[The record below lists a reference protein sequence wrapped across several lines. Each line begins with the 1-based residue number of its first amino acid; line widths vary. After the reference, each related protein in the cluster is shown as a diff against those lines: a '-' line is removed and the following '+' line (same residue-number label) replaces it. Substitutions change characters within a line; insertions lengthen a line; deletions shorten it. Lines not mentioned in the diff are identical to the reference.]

1 MRVYRCIED
10 FSATNPILTI
20 GMFDGVHAGHRAIL
34 RELEQA
40 KKSLNGESVLLT
52 FWPHPRIFFGKT
64 EGFKMLTTMEEKLE
78 LLEQIGL
85 DVCLVLPFS
94 TEFAQLSPE
103 NYISQIIHRGIGAK
117 KVVIG
122 YDHKYGHN
130 GSGSFE
136 LMQNY
141 GKRMGFEVEQVSAL
155 TIDEK
160 EISSTKIRNSIAQ
173 GNIETANKF
182 LSYQYFING
191 NVIAGSQIGR
201 TIGFPT
207 ANVQVNSSYKEIP
220 AKGVYSGTVKVDNI
234 DYQAVINIGN
244 NPTINTDLPLSVE
257 VHLLDFSQDIYGK
270 NIRIAFAKKLRD
282 EQQFAS
288 LTELQKA
295 IQNDVKMVRSKNDI

>member
-1 MRVYRCIED
+1 MRVYRSIEE
-10 FSATNPILTI
+10 FSARNPIVTI

-34 RELEQA
+34 RQLEQS
-40 KKSLNGESVLLT
+40 KQNLDGESVLLT

-64 EGFKMLTTMEEKLE
+64 EGFKMLTTMDEKLCM
-78 LLEQIGL
+78 LEQLGL
-85 DVCLVLPFS
+85 DVCLILPF
-94 TEFAQLSPE
+94 TADFARLSPE
-103 NYISQIIHRGIGAK
+103 EYISTIIHRGIGAK

-122 YDHKYGHN
+122 HDHRYGHN
-130 GSGSFE
+130 GSGNFDLMQDYGNRLGFNVEQISAFSFE
-136 LMQNY
+136 NQ
-141 GKRMGFEVEQVSAL
+141 
-155 TIDEK
+155 T
-160 EISSTKIRNSIAQ
+160 ISSTKIRNNIAQ
-173 GNIETANKF
+173 GNIEIANKF
-182 LSYQYFING
+182 LSYPYFLNG
-191 NVIAGSQIGR
+191 EVVAGSQIGR

-288 LTELQKA
+288 LTELQEA
-295 IQNDVKMVRSKNDI
+295 IQNDVTRVRSEK

>member
-94 TEFAQLSPE
+94 SEFAQLSPE

>member
-94 TEFAQLSPE
+94 SEFAQLSPE

-257 VHLLDFSQDIYGK
+257 VHLLDCTQDIYGK

-288 LTELQKA
+288 LTELQNA
-295 IQNDVKMVRSKNDI
+295 IQNDVTRVRAEK

>member
-288 LTELQKA
+288 LTELQNA

>member
-1 MRVYRCIED
+1 MRVYRSIEE
-10 FSATNPILTI
+10 FSARNPIVTI

-40 KKSLNGESVLLT
+40 KKTIDGESVLLT

-64 EGFKMLTTMEEKLE
+64 DGFKMLTTMDEKLE

-94 TEFAQLSPE
+94 SEFAQLLPDD
-103 NYISQIIHRGIGAK
+103 YITQIIHLGIGAK

-122 YDHKYGHN
+122 YDHKYGRN

-136 LMQNY
+136 LLKNY
-141 GKRMGFEVEQVSAL
+141 GKRLGFDVEQVSAL

-160 EISSTKIRNSIAQ
+160 NISSTKIRNNIAQ
-173 GNIETANKF
+173 GDIVTANKF
-182 LSYQYFING
+182 LSYQYFLNG
-191 NVIAGSQIGR
+191 KVIAGSQIGR

-207 ANVQVNSSYKEIP
+207 ANVQVNSAYKEIP
-220 AKGVYSGTVKVDNI
+220 AKGVYSGIVTVDNS

-244 NPTINTDLPLSVE
+244 NPTIDTDLPLSVE

-270 NIRIAFAKKLRD
+270 NIRIAFTKKLRE
-282 EQQFAS
+282 EQQFGS

-295 IQNDVKMVRSKNDI
+295 IQNDITRVRTEK

>member
-94 TEFAQLSPE
+94 SEFAQLSPE

-117 KVVIG
+117 K
-122 YDHKYGHN
+122 
-130 GSGSFE
+130 SGDW
-136 LMQNY
+136 L
-141 GKRMGFEVEQVSAL
+141 
-155 TIDEK
+155 
-160 EISSTKIRNSIAQ
+160 
-173 GNIETANKF
+173 
-182 LSYQYFING
+182 
-191 NVIAGSQIGR
+191 
-201 TIGFPT
+201 
-207 ANVQVNSSYKEIP
+207 
-220 AKGVYSGTVKVDNI
+220 
-234 DYQAVINIGN
+234 
-244 NPTINTDLPLSVE
+244 
-257 VHLLDFSQDIYGK
+257 
-270 NIRIAFAKKLRD
+270 
-282 EQQFAS
+282 
-288 LTELQKA
+288 
-295 IQNDVKMVRSKNDI
+295 

>member
-94 TEFAQLSPE
+94 SEFARLSPE